1 MRVGRLKNKWYFKDM
16 KKIIYRFSLLCLFA
30 LFVGLSTAPISTNAA
45 EIITETSVLLDKN
58 NIYYENLY
66 IGAGSTNISSE
77 VNSDLTIIG
86 GEVKVSS
93 KVTGDIFVAG
103 GNVDFSGQVEG
114 DLRIIGGEVNITGD
128 VIGDILIVGG
138 NVFVSDNA
146 TLLNDVLL
154 IGGEINFESDSNKRL
169 KVVSGKVLI
178 NGNIDGE
185 SEITTQSLQIG
196 SNAKINGN
204 FSYYS
209 PQKFSENSEAE
220 ILGTINYNKINTIQD
235 TSIIKKAI
243 VNFLNFWLLL
253 RFITTLIIAFILV
266 YVFRVFSVGVN
277 EIVIKSFFK
286 SLFAGFLSIILLPV
300 ATLIFIISLVGMPI
314 GFLLLT
320 MFIAA
325 MIITPAVSGIFLG
338 GWLRKIL
345 GKTDGYLVDFHSATV
360 GVILFTILQFIPV
373 IGEFLRFIF
382 IMVALGAM
390 VRYSYRVIIK

>member
-1 MRVGRLKNKWYFKDM
+1 M

-30 LFVGLSTAPISTNAA
+30 LFVGLSATPVSTRAA
-45 EIITETSVLLDKN
+45 EIITETSVLLDQN
-58 NIYYENLY
+58 NVYYENLY

-77 VNSDLTIIG
+77 VNSDLTIVG

-128 VIGDILIVGG
+128 IIGDVLIVGG
-138 NVFVSDNA
+138 NVFVSDEA

-154 IGGEINFESDSNKRL
+154 IGGEINFESDSSKRL

-178 NGNIDGE
+178 NGNVDGE

-196 SNAKINGN
+196 PDAKINGI

-209 PQKFSENSEAE
+209 PQKFSENSGAE

-235 TSIIKKAI
+235 TGIIKQAV

-266 YVFRVFSVGVN
+266 YVFRIFSVGVN
-277 EIVIKSFFK
+277 GIVTKSFFK
-286 SLFAGFLSIILLPV
+286 SLFAGFLSVILLPI

-320 MFIAA
+320 VFISA

-345 GKTDGYLVDFHSATV
+345 GKSDEYLVDFHSATV

-373 IGEFLRFIF
+373 IGEFLRFMLA
-382 IMVALGAM
+382 MVALGAM